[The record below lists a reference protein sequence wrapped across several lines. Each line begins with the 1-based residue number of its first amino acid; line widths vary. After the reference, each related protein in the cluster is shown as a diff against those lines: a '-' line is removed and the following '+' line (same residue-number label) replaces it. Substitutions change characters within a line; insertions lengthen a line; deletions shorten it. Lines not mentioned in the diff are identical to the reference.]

1 MRLGFIGTGKIASSV
16 IIGICNSN
24 IKYKQIFISPR
35 NKKIALGLKKKFKKV
50 TISKTN
56 QEIIDNSDWI
66 FLSVTPSVGK
76 KIIKDLKFRT
86 NQKVISFI
94 STITLSQL
102 KKMIKNLKF
111 KKNKKLIIF
120 ISTITLSQLK
130 KMIKKKIDIVRAI
143 PLPPI
148 SLREGPVPIC
158 PPNKKVKAF
167 FDKLGST
174 VEIKNE
180 KLSINFWSTSGMMA
194 SYYNMLN
201 TMSVWLNKRGVK
213 KLDAQKYVTSLFLA
227 LSKDAVINSNKDL
240 KLLVK
245 DSQTSKGLNEQ
256 GLKEMTKKDVYKS
269 LTSTLN
275 SIYKRL
281 DK

>member
-1 MRLGFIGTGKIASSV
+1 MNIGFIGTGKIASSV
-16 IIGICNSN
+16 IIGICKSN
-24 IKYKQIFISPR
+24 IKYNRIIISPR
-35 NKKIALGLKKKFKKV
+35 NKKIAQKLKKKFKKIF
-50 TISKTN
+50 ISKTN
-56 QEIIDNSDWI
+56 LEIIDKSDWV
-66 FLSVTPSVGK
+66 FLSVTPTVGE
-76 KIIKDLKFRT
+76 KIIKDLKFRS

-102 KKMIKNLKF
+102 KR
-111 KKNKKLIIF
+111 
-120 ISTITLSQLK
+120 
-130 KMIKKKIDIVRAI
+130 MIKKRIDIVRAI

-148 SLREGPVPIC
+148 SLKEGPVPIF

-167 FDKLGST
+167 FDKLGSA

-194 SYYNMLN
+194 SYYKLLE
-201 TMSVWLNKRGVK
+201 TISLWLNKRGVK

-240 KLLVK
+240 KLIIK
-245 DSQTSKGLNEQ
+245 DSQTPKGLNEQ
-256 GLKEMTKKDVYKS
+256 GLKEMIKKNVYKS
-269 LTSTLN
+269 VTSTLN